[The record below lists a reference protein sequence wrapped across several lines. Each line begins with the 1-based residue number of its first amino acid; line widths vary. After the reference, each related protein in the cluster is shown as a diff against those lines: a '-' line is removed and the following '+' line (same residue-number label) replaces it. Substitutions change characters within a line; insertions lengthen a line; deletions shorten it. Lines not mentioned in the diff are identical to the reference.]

1 MNKKK
6 LPPQMIDILK
16 ESHFAYL
23 CTIDE
28 NNQPHITPMFF
39 IFDEE
44 TKDIFVVTSL
54 KSKKMKNIQ
63 VNPQV
68 SLTVDVR
75 DPDNPF
81 NNRGVMVQGKA
92 VIEKTLDSLSAAKD
106 TELIGVYKA
115 FNKKYPI
122 LSEAKTSAQVEYQ
135 EFSETL
141 VRVRADKMVYWRG
154 PYFITVSFNR

>member
-1 MNKKK
+1 MNKKN
-6 LPPQMIDILK
+6 LPPQITEILRK
-16 ESHFAYL
+16 KHFAYL
-23 CTIDE
+23 CTIDQ

-39 IFDEE
+39 IFYEK

-75 DPDNPF
+75 DSDNPF

-92 VIEKTLDSLSAAKD
+92 IIEKTIDSLSAAKD
-106 TELIGVYKA
+106 AKLIEIYKV
-115 FNKKYPI
+115 FQKKYPVI
-122 LSEAKTSAQVEYQ
+122 SEAKTSAQVKYH

-141 VRVRADKMVYWRG
+141 VRVHPDKMVYWRG
-154 PYFITVSFNR
+154 PYFITVDFRP

>member
-6 LPPQMIDILK
+6 LPPQITEVLK

-23 CTIDE
+23 CTTDQ

-44 TKDIFVVTSL
+44 TKDIFVVTSR

-81 NNRGVMVQGKA
+81 NNRGVMVQGRV
-92 VIEKTLDSLSAAKD
+92 VIEKTLDSLSVAKD
-106 TELIGVYKA
+106 IKLIGIYKE

-122 LSEAKTSAQVEYQ
+122 LSEAKTSAQIEYQ

-141 VRVRADKMVYWRG
+141 VRVHADKMVYWRG
-154 PYFITVSFNR
+154 PYFITVNFKR

>member
-1 MNKKK
+1 
-6 LPPQMIDILK
+6 
-16 ESHFAYL
+16 
-23 CTIDE
+23 
-28 NNQPHITPMFF
+28 MFF

-44 TKDIFVVTSL
+44 TKDVFVVTSL

-75 DPDNPF
+75 DTNNPL

-92 VIEKTLDSLSAAKD
+92 AVEKTLDSLSAAED
-106 TELIGVYKA
+106 TKLIRVYKA
-115 FNKKYPI
+115 FNKKYHI

-154 PYFITVSFNR
+154 PYFITVNFER